1 MDFYNGGAS
10 ISQSNAHTR
19 IGAEQSANAKANSTD
34 VVTNYDKLKGQAQS
48 AAYEKM
54 GNDLVE
60 HAGASLGFKGMAEQ
74 VGAKRSP
81 SFVNGVESSA
91 DIAKS
96 SKGVPSAIGR
106 ATFFKA
112 GEGATESAGRI
123 GASGITDALK
133 SAKNFASGAA
143 GVATMGVDLY
153 EETGGRFSKLSG
165 ADQVGTV
172 ISTLGSALEVGGI
185 AAGQPEVALLGEGIN
200 LVSAGIEE
208 IGDLFEHGKQAAAAK
223 AKELQQQSSALAR
236 PPVSVQ
242 PIEGSKTL

>member
-19 IGAEQSANAKANSTD
+19 TGAEQSANAKANSTD
-34 VVTNYDKLKGQAQS
+34 VVTNYDKLKSQGTTE
-48 AAYEKM
+48 AYEKA
-54 GNDLVE
+54 GNDLVK

-74 VGAKRSP
+74 VAAKRSP

-96 SKGVPSAIGR
+96 SKGVSSAIGR

-112 GEGATESAGRI
+112 GEGVTESAGRV
-123 GASGITDALK
+123 GAAGVTDALK
-133 SAKNFASGAA
+133 SAKNFASGLAGAA
-143 GVATMGVDLY
+143 TFGMDLY
-153 EETGGRFSKLSG
+153 EETGGRFSKMTG
-165 ADQVGTV
+165 AEQVGTV
-172 ISTLGSALEVGGI
+172 VSSIGSGLEVAGL
-185 AAGQPEVALLGEGIN
+185 ATGQPEVALVGEGIN

-223 AKELQQQSSALAR
+223 TKELQQQATALSR

-242 PIEGSKTL
+242 PIEGSKTI